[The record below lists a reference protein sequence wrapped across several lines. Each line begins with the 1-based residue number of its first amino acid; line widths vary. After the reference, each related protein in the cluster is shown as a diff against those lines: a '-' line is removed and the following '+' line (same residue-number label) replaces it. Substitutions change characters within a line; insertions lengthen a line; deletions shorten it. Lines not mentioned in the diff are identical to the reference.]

1 MSWRPWSAV
10 TSVPLMVSRMPASR
24 VSDGMRVLHAEEGA
38 GPPEPA
44 VRAGDEEDRRGDDE
58 EEHVHAA
65 GPEDVLEHRGEG
77 HPTGQPGSDQGVGVD
92 LQLDEMEADDA
103 EDHEHRAGNRAPRPD
118 REPDRRRDRGAD

>member
-1 MSWRPWSAV
+1 MSRRPCSAP
-10 TSVPLMVSRMPASR
+10 TSVPLMVSRMSVSR

-58 EEHVHAA
+58 EEHVQAA

-77 HPTGQPGSDQGVGVD
+77 HPTGQPGSYQRAATE
-92 LQLDEMEADDA
+92 LTLDEVDADDA
-103 EDHEHRAGNRAPRPD
+103 EDHAHRAGH
-118 REPDRRRDRGAD
+118 